1 MKPEIAEF
9 DVYPR
14 VVRAG
19 QLAQITIRPLYD
31 HTRFTPAQA
40 PTCRLTMFPAG
51 GRPGET
57 SSPVSVELEADWS
70 GGVCRFQYPFEQEQE
85 YILVLE
91 MTSSMGR
98 VRTYEFRF
106 YALRDDLFT
115 RMPYK
120 GDLHM
125 HSYRSDGIESPAYV
139 AGACRRIGMDFM
151 AVTDHRQ
158 YAPSLE
164 AIRAFQG
171 LLVDLR
177 IYPGEEVHPPD
188 NPVHMI
194 NFGASFSLNE
204 IFLQEETRYRAEV
217 QIIADRLEDFPLGI
231 DRYTYASCAWCYDQI
246 RAGGGLGIFCH
257 PYWLT
262 RHRYDVPETLVTALL
277 DRQPFD
283 ALELIGGY
291 HLFEAESN
299 LLQVARYHEER
310 AKGKRIPIVGVS
322 DAHGCERGELFGWY
336 YTIAFSPSLEL
347 PDLVQSVKDL
357 YSVAVDA
364 LPGTI
369 ARAHGPFRLVSYA
382 HFLLREIFPLHD
394 ALCLEEGRQMLAHLS
409 GDTQAAAQLAALQGR
424 TKELFHHLWM

>member
-9 DVYPR
+9 DVFPR

-19 QLAQITIRPLYD
+19 RMAQITIRPLYD
-31 HTRFTPAQA
+31 HTLSALAQA
-40 PTCRLTMFPAG
+40 TTARLAMFPAG

-57 SSPVSVELEADWS
+57 SSPGSIELAGQWS
-70 GGVCRFQYPFEQEQE
+70 EGTCHFQYFFEQEQE

-91 MTSSMGR
+91 VASAMGR
-98 VRTYEFRF
+98 ARTYEFRF
-106 YALRDDLFT
+106 YALRDDLMA
-115 RMPYK
+115 RKPYK
-120 GDLHM
+120 GDLHI

-139 AGACRRIGMDFM
+139 AAACRRIGMDFM

-164 AIRAFQG
+164 AANAFQG
-171 LLVDLR
+171 LPVDLR

-204 IFLQEETRYRAEV
+204 LFRQEEGRYRAEV
-217 QIIADRLEDFPLGI
+217 QAIADHLADFPAGV
-231 DRYTYASCAWCYDQI
+231 DHYTYASCAWCFDQI
-246 RAGGGLGIFCH
+246 RAGGGLGILCH

-262 RHRYDVPETLVTALL
+262 RHRFDVSETLVNLL
-277 DRQPFD
+277 LERQPYD
-283 ALELIGGY
+283 ALEVIGGY
-291 HLFEAESN
+291 HLHEAESN

-310 AKGKRIPIVGVS
+310 ANGRHIPIVGVS

-336 YTIAFSPSLEL
+336 FTIAFSPSLDL
-347 PDLVQSVKDL
+347 PDLVRSVNDL

-364 LPGTI
+364 LPGEV

-394 ALCLEEGRQMLAHLS
+394 ALCLEEGRQMLAHLA
-409 GDTQAAAQLAALQGR
+409 GDAQAATQLAVLQGR
-424 TKELFHHLWM
+424 TRELYHHLWM